1 MARISI
7 NDWIIES
14 FVAIFQWCG
23 AQCAANRFRNAVR
36 RKESMMK
43 PGRNE
48 IKFGLWM
55 RAGIVGAMLFL
66 IGATQLVT
74 GEIAPGIAAALAL
87 VGALAAAFA
96 WRARHLLDPDAPAP
110 AREAVPA
117 ADSRPGLRRGE
128 KHRDHRAASPS
139 LSGTI

>member
-1 MARISI
+1 MNGRRRNRAALDRKPNPVLPRRPPSVWVMARISI

-66 IGATQLVT
+66 KV
-74 GEIAPGIAAALAL
+74 AA
-87 VGALAAAFA
+87 
-96 WRARHLLDPDAPAP
+96 
-110 AREAVPA
+110 
-117 ADSRPGLRRGE
+117 
-128 KHRDHRAASPS
+128 
-139 LSGTI
+139 